1 MPNFDPSKQP
11 PDIRT
16 PRVEVV
22 DPVRDAIK
30 ARLNFLAWL
39 LDNAVGIPGTQL
51 RFGLDA
57 FIGLLPGIG
66 DTVGALLSSYILG
79 EAAALGVPKATLVR
93 MTFNIAIES
102 IIGIIPFAGD
112 LFDVA
117 WKANLRNVKL
127 LNQWLERPTK
137 TARTSRLFVAALIV
151 GVVLFVIGIG
161 ILAVWLAVLAF
172 GFVDQLVR

>member
-1 MPNFDPSKQP
+1 MDSLP
-11 PDIRT
+11 PKPRPEIRT
-16 PRVEVV
+16 PKVEVV
-22 DPVRDAIK
+22 DPVRDAVQ

-39 LDNAVGIPGTQL
+39 LDNAVGIPGTRL

-57 FIGLLPGIG
+57 LIGLLPGIG
-66 DTVGALLSSYILG
+66 DTVGALISSYILG

-102 IIGIIPFAGD
+102 IFGIIPFAGD

-127 LNQWLERPTK
+127 LNRWLEHPTK
-137 TARTSRLFVAALIV
+137 TAATSRVFVAALII

-172 GFVDQLVR
+172 GAIEQMAR